1 MAKKSRGNKPAKKKV
16 SITERPARKKSARR
30 SKPGVRIKLKKNP
43 KVIKRLAELGV
54 SVIAI
59 NDKALSLFFELE
71 RQPLKPAER
80 AILYDAAI
88 QTLNAA
94 ILSSDDPDEWMRTA
108 RQAAGLPPENP
119 EGERSGAGQVPVRT
133 GSGPG
138 QMPVRRGRDRPDGT
152 LTTRLAASRTPAR
165 SRGTQ
170 ALPRIRRAR
179 ARAPRGLRRCLVAWY
194 SFASASAAR
203 SSKLCA
209 FWGCAMA
216 MAVKEC

>member
-1 MAKKSRGNKPAKKKV
+1 M
-16 SITERPARKKSARR
+16 
-30 SKPGVRIKLKKNP
+30 RIKLKKNP

-152 LTTRLAASRTPAR
+152 LTTRLAARPAR
-165 SRGTQ
+165 LLDLGE
-170 ALPRIRRAR
+170 
-179 ARAPRGLRRCLVAWY
+179 LRRCRESVEHGREHRVG
-194 SFASASAAR
+194 FGEIR
-203 SSKLCA
+203 RRP
-209 FWGCAMA
+209 
-216 MAVKEC
+216 ECVLPKTRRTHSHSHWIGSR

>member
-1 MAKKSRGNKPAKKKV
+1 MAKKSRGKKPAKT
-16 SITERPARKKSARR
+16 ITERPARKKSARR

-43 KVIKRLAELGV
+43 KVIKRLAKLGV

-80 AILYDAAI
+80 AILYNAAI

-119 EGERSGAGQVPVRT
+119 EGENGG
-133 GSGPG
+133 
-138 QMPVRRGRDRPDGT
+138 
-152 LTTRLAASRTPAR
+152 
-165 SRGTQ
+165 
-170 ALPRIRRAR
+170 
-179 ARAPRGLRRCLVAWY
+179 
-194 SFASASAAR
+194 
-203 SSKLCA
+203 
-209 FWGCAMA
+209 
-216 MAVKEC
+216 E